1 MQDPWEGVGK
11 AEDTQDFVTT
21 DQTNNANQQTEPG
34 PPPYESVMMSGYDGT
49 GAGAKNADNSQQEP
63 STSRSDFQIEVRDPV
78 KHGDGVSAHV
88 SYKVTT
94 KTKLP
99 QYKKDHIEVIRRFKD
114 FAWLW
119 QRLQDTNRGIIVP
132 PLPEKSAVQ
141 KFQMTAD
148 FIEQR
153 RRALQVFINR
163 VACHPSLKSSRD
175 LQLFL
180 ETSEDEFA
188 HEVARAQMEQG
199 GGAKK
204 TLASTLQMFKDL
216 GHSTANLMSGK
227 HDDEEEDPDYIKVR
241 DYIVQLEAHLAEVHR
256 QSQRMIERQS
266 KLGLSMSEFGASMV
280 ALGKFESGTL
290 AQKFTKLGERADSL
304 SGASQKQSEQL
315 MTTFEAPLKEFV
327 RAVKSAKSVMTDRST
342 ALGLLQQAR
351 FDVDAKR
358 TKLAKLRGT
367 AGIKEE
373 KVAEAEREL
382 NDAQHKVENTKQTY
396 ETIVLRMSQDLSR
409 FQKERAVELA
419 AVLREFAIT
428 QAQLAADSSKVW
440 QSLVSD
446 MSAGP

>member
-1 MQDPWEGVGK
+1 MQDDPWQGVGK
-11 AEDTQDFVTT
+11 AEDTHDLLGNDNQAA
-21 DQTNNANQQTEPG
+21 NNQAEPG
-34 PPPYESVMMSGYDGT
+34 PPPYESVMMSGYDGQARSNT
-49 GAGAKNADNSQQEP
+49 EISRQEP
-63 STSRSDFQIEVRDPV
+63 STSGSDIQIEVRDPV
-78 KHGDGVSAHV
+78 KHGEGVSAHI
-88 SYKVTT
+88 SYKIAT

-99 QYKKDHIEVIRRFKD
+99 QYKKDHTEVIRRFRD

-141 KFQMTAD
+141 KFQMTTE
-148 FIEQR
+148 FIESR

-163 VACHPSLKSSRD
+163 VAAHPSLNRSKE

-199 GGAKK
+199 GSAKK
-204 TLASTLQMFKDL
+204 TLASTLQLFKDL

-241 DYIVQLEAHLAEVHR
+241 EYVTQLETHLAEVHR
-256 QSQRMIERQS
+256 QSQRLIERQS
-266 KLGLSMSEFGASMV
+266 KLGGSMSDFGASMV

-290 AQKFTKLGERADSL
+290 AQKFTKLGERADTL
-304 SGASQKQSEQL
+304 SGACQKQAEQL
-315 MTTFEAPLKEFV
+315 ISSFEAPLKEFV

-351 FDVDAKR
+351 FEVDTKR

-382 NDAQHKVENTKQTY
+382 NDAQYKVENTKQTY

-419 AVLREFAIT
+419 AVLRDFAIA

-446 MSAGP
+446 MSQS